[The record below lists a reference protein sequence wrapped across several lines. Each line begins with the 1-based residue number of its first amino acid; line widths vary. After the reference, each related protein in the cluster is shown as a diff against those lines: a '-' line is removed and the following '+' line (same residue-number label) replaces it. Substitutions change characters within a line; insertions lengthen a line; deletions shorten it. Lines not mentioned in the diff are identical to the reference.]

1 MSTKFTYSYIYV
13 ISYFHSQPG
22 FQGSQG
28 KVQNFKFKTKCV
40 THAFL
45 GGGGTQ
51 SFSIHPQRRPFKK
64 QDSVFTQ
71 L

>member
-28 KVQNFKFKTKCV
+28 KVQNFKFKTKCI
-40 THAFL
+40 THASF
-45 GGGGTQ
+45 GGGL
-51 SFSIHPQRRPFKK
+51 K
-64 QDSVFTQ
+64 VFQ
-71 L
+71 FILKEGPLKSKILCSLS